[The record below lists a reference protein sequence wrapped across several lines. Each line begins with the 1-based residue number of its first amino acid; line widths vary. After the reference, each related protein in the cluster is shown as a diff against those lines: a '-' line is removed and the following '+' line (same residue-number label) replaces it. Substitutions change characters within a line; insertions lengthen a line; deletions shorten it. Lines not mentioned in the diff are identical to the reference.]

1 MKKQALLLH
10 GWGTNS
16 AVFSN
21 FIPHFDGFH
30 CNAIDLPGHG
40 NAKEL
45 DSFSLLQIADD
56 ITFRIKTPQHLF
68 GWSLGG
74 FIALLIAAR
83 HANKVLSLTLCCSF
97 ARYIASNDY
106 PEGIDKNRWQ
116 KNVQSFINDYPNSM
130 LQTFKLQ
137 SLSLPETTHDFEQL
151 ANSVIA
157 LKLPST
163 KVLLDSANALV
174 DADIRSLLP
183 QINCPALI
191 LTGAKDLITTPE
203 MGNYLYQH
211 LPCATQYCFNKSAH
225 MPFVSEAKE
234 CARVVNDF
242 WSKLS

>member
-21 FIPHFDGFH
+21 FIPHLDGFH

-56 ITFRIKTPQHLF
+56 IADKIKTPQHLF

-83 HANKVLSLTLCCSF
+83 HANRVLSLTLCCSF
-97 ARYIASNDY
+97 ARYIASDDC
-106 PEGIDKNRWQ
+106 PEGIDIHRWK
-116 KNVQSFINDYPNSM
+116 KNVQAFEANYPNSV
-130 LQTFKLQ
+130 LHIFRSQ
-137 SLSLPETTHDFEQL
+137 SLTLPETILDFEQL
-151 ANSVIA
+151 AQNVIA
-157 LKLPST
+157 HKLPT
-163 KVLLDSANALV
+163 LKVLQDSTDALI
-174 DADIRSLLP
+174 DADARDLLP
-183 QINCPALI
+183 QITCPTLI
-191 LTGAKDLITTPE
+191 LVGTKDLITNPS

-211 LPCATQYCFNKSAH
+211 LPNAELHYFHKSAH